1 MLLWSIYGDI
11 SLNYYKTILII
22 LRAVLESKAGQQ
34 NTFKTNAKFE
44 MSEGIDNQVY
54 QIDCVYGIP
63 EDGRSSIKI
72 KTREMEELYL
82 DPEDSNFRF
91 LEDLPNDRIGIFA
104 A

>member
-11 SLNYYKTILII
+11 SLHYYKTILII

-44 MSEGIDNQVY
+44 MSEGINNQVY

-63 EDGRSSIKI
+63 EDQVLKLRPGKWNSYTLIR
-72 KTREMEELYL
+72 KTAI
-82 DPEDSNFRF
+82 SGF
-91 LEDLPNDRIGIFA
+91 
-104 A
+104 

>member
-72 KTREMEELYL
+72 KTRKMEEFCL
-82 DPEDSNFRF
+82 DREDSNFRF

>member
-54 QIDCVYGIP
+54 QIDCVYMAFLKT
-63 EDGRSSIKI
+63 EDQVLKLRPGKWKSFALIG
-72 KTREMEELYL
+72 KTAI
-82 DPEDSNFRF
+82 SGF
-91 LEDLPNDRIGIFA
+91 
-104 A
+104 

>member
-1 MLLWSIYGDI
+1 MILWSIYGDI
-11 SLNYYKTILII
+11 SLHYYKTILII
-22 LRAVLESKAGQQ
+22 FRSSVLESKAGQQ

-72 KTREMEELYL
+72 KTREME
-82 DPEDSNFRF
+82 
-91 LEDLPNDRIGIFA
+91 
-104 A
+104 